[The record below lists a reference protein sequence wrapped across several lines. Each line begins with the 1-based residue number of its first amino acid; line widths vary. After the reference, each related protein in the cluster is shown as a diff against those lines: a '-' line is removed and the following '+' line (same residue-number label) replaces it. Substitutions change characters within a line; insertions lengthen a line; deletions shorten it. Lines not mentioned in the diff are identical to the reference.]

1 MCAGVQQHGPVRG
14 EVGGA
19 GQVMLQEMV
28 VTLSTLSTLCQV
40 PRPAAAPHRRVRAEG
55 RAGRRGGLRQQVG
68 GSVDIYTEY
77 V

>member
-19 GQVMLQEMV
+19 GQVGAPGDGCHTTVHCVQ
-28 VTLSTLSTLCQV
+28 VT
-40 PRPAAAPHRRVRAEG
+40 RPAAAPHRRVRAEG

-68 GSVDIYTEY
+68 SRVDIYNEY